1 MDAVQTTSIAQSKR
15 ESELAST
22 PAAHSDETGSS
33 AWVWENPHNK
43 ALAALCYTATL
54 RRIPLVIGRYFD
66 ALESCFRR
74 RE

>member
-15 ESELAST
+15 ELEFVST
-22 PAAHSDETGSS
+22 PPAQPDETGSS

-43 ALAALCYTATL
+43 ALAALCYTSAL
-54 RRIPLVIGRYFD
+54 RSIPLIVGRYFD